1 MPQQSLPSAASE
13 YGREQRRE
21 IGAALAA
28 IERLWSGMSDDF
40 DASFAR
46 IAPSLLEVMD
56 TAQRRVAV
64 SAAAYIPRVLEQTN
78 PGALASAPD
87 YWMAPGVLVGT
98 TGSGFPTEDLAYG
111 SVVRAKVAV
120 GNGGTVEDALMSA
133 GKWLGTATGT
143 LLSDTGRTAEKV
155 AGQARGVTTWV
166 RMLNPPSCGRCVILA
181 GKETH
186 RQTAFMRHPGCD
198 CRNVPVSEDI
208 AGDLT
213 TNPHAYLDSLDEAG
227 LRKALGSKANA
238 QAFTDG
244 ADVNQLINAYR
255 RSGDVRAA
263 QVYGRRVKYTTEATT
278 KRGRYGKAARAAGRD
293 TSRTPRL
300 MPESIYS
307 IAESPADAQ
316 RLLRLYGWL
325 P

>member
-40 DASFAR
+40 DGSFAR

-56 TAQRRVAV
+56 TAQRRVSV

-78 PGALASAPD
+78 PAALAALPD
-87 YWMAPGVLVGT
+87 YWMAPDALVGT
-98 TGSGFPTEDLAYG
+98 TGSGFSTDSLAYG
-111 SVVRAKVAV
+111 SVIRAKVAV
-120 GNGGTVEDALMSA
+120 GNGGTVEDALSSA
-133 GKWLGTATGT
+133 GKWLGTAAGT

-155 AGQARGVTTWV
+155 AGQSRGVTTWV

-186 RQTAFMRHPGCD
+186 RQTAFLRHPGCD

-213 TNPHAYLDSLDEAG
+213 TNPHAYLDSLDDAA
-227 LRKALGSKANA
+227 LAKSLGSQANA
-238 QAFTDG
+238 QAFRDG
-244 ADVNQLINAYR
+244 ADMNQLVNAYR

-293 TSRTPRL
+293 TSRIPRL
-300 MPESIYS
+300 MPESIYA

-325 P
+325 T